1 MEPFSFNDIHITGIF
16 VMTRNRQRKV
26 TSLKGKWLEDP
37 SVTPLVVLLAVRLMT
52 ALALPVEGLMG
63 YGDYPHFYDLARLAV
78 DEGGGLP
85 YVGHWVEFPP
95 LFPYLSLVLY
105 NLAGSVEHV
114 YAYLLAILMLFFDL
128 GNLLLFN
135 RLARRT
141 LHGAWPERMT
151 WAYMGFLA
159 IPAFGWWTFEPLV
172 IFFMLLALDL
182 ILTDR
187 PILAGFIAGLGFLTK
202 LIPVVT
208 LVVAWRYKPNNHA
221 LKTTIVM
228 IAIVLL
234 GFAPL
239 VIHNQEMTIASISS
253 QVAKGSW
260 ETVWALLDGNLGTG
274 TFGPIEEHLDVAQ
287 AIRPRGQPA
296 LIPHW
301 IPTLGFGII
310 GAWFFLKAGTDGDL
324 KAVQFLTL
332 TWCLFLLWSRGWSP
346 QWLAYLIPLL
356 LLSLPLNLAGGFC
369 ICLALV
375 SLLEWPILLSR
386 GRFDLLWLPVVIR
399 TMLLVLLAVTI
410 SRVVLSRQ
418 DKGSLRGVS

>member
-1 MEPFSFNDIHITGIF
+1 
-16 VMTRNRQRKV
+16 MTRNQQRKYL
-26 TSLKGKWLEDP
+26 SLKDLLLDNKLAA
-37 SVTPLVVLLAVRLMT
+37 PLVVLLAVRLMT
-52 ALALPVEGLMG
+52 VLALPVEGLMG

-85 YVGHWVEFPP
+85 YIGHWVEFPP
-95 LFPYLSLVLY
+95 LFPYLSLILY
-105 NLAGSVEHV
+105 QLAGSVEHV

-135 RLARRT
+135 RLANRI
-141 LHGAWPERMT
+141 LHGAWPERVT
-151 WAYMGFLA
+151 WAYVGFLV

-172 IFFMLLALDL
+172 IFFMLMALDL

-187 PILAGFIAGLGFLTK
+187 PILAGLIAGLGFLTK
-202 LIPVVT
+202 LIPMVT
-208 LVVAWRYKPNNHA
+208 LVVAWRYKSNNHA

-228 IAIVLL
+228 IAIALL
-234 GFAPL
+234 GWAPFIL
-239 VIHNQEMTIASISS
+239 NNQEMAIASIGS

-260 ETVWALLDGNLGTG
+260 ETVWALLDGNPGTG
-274 TFGPIEEHLDVAQ
+274 SFGPIEEHLDAAQ

-301 IPTLGFGII
+301 IPTLGFAAVGF
-310 GAWFFLKAGTDGDL
+310 WFFLKAGRDGDQQ
-324 KAVQFLTL
+324 AVRLLAF
-332 TWCLFLLWSRGWSP
+332 TWCLVLLWSRGWSP

-356 LLSLPLNLAGGFC
+356 LLSLPFSLAGGFC
-369 ICLALV
+369 ISLALV

-399 TMLLVLLAVTI
+399 TTLLVLLAVTFGRI
-410 SRVVLSRQ
+410 VLSRQ
-418 DKGSLRGVS
+418 EEESLRGVS